1 MGGHDEEKPHR
12 KTPNVSHI
20 HTAGVAHEESD
31 VEVGGV
37 AWFTAGLA
45 ALMVLTAVFMWGM
58 FRFFART
65 EHKKEPPRT
74 SLTREKKPESGDPEA
89 MFPEPRLQRKPTLD
103 LEQYRAEENEKLK
116 NYGWVDPATGVVR
129 IPIED
134 AKKKLLKQGLP
145 YRQAPPARTD
155 VRSLFTFSYEAPKQ
169 DGLTANDESKRP
181 TAAPAHEVK
190 H

>member
-1 MGGHDEEKPHR
+1 MAETDD
-12 KTPNVSHI
+12 KTPERETPDVSHI

-45 ALMVLTAVFMWGM
+45 LLMIITGVLMWGM

-65 EHKKEPPRT
+65 EHGKEPPPT
-74 SLTREKKPESGDPEA
+74 SLTREKKPETGNPEL
-89 MFPEPRLQRKPTLD
+89 MFPEPRLQQHPA
-103 LEQYRAEENEKLK
+103 LELQQYRDEENEKLK
-116 NYGWVDPATGVVR
+116 NYAWVDESTGVVR

-145 YRQAPPARTD
+145 YRHEPP
-155 VRSLFTFSYEAPKQ
+155 SIEAQ
-169 DGLTANDESKRP
+169 RQNGISANSESKSP
-181 TAAPAHEVK
+181 TAAPAAAARH
-190 H
+190 

>member
-1 MGGHDEEKPHR
+1 MGGGNEEKPHR
-12 KTPNVSHI
+12 ETPNVSHI
-20 HTAGVAHEESD
+20 HTEGVAHEESD

-45 ALMVLTAVFMWGM
+45 ALMILTAVLMWGM

-65 EHKKEPPRT
+65 EHKKEPPPT
-74 SLTREKKPESGDPEA
+74 SLTREKKPEGDDPEL
-89 MFPEPRLQRKPTLD
+89 MFPEPRLQQHPA
-103 LEQYRAEENEKLK
+103 LELQQYRDEENTKLTT
-116 NYGWVDPATGVVR
+116 YGWLDPTTGVVR

-134 AKKKLLKQGLP
+134 AKRKLLKQGLP
-145 YRQAPPARTD
+145 YRQAPSPPPAI
-155 VRSLFTFSYEAPKQ
+155 EAPKH
-169 DGLTANDESKRP
+169 DGLTGNAESKAP

>member
-1 MGGHDEEKPHR
+1 MSEEKEKTPHQ

-45 ALMVLTAVFMWGM
+45 VLMVLTAALMWGM

-65 EHKKEPPRT
+65 EHIKEPPPT
-74 SLTREKKPESGDPEA
+74 SLTREKKPENPDPEF
-89 MFPEPRLQRKPTLD
+89 MFPEPRLQQHPILD
-103 LEQYRAEENEKLK
+103 LQKYRDDENMMLTT
-116 NYGWVDPATGVVR
+116 YGWVDPATGVVR

-134 AKKKLLKQGLP
+134 AKKRLLKQGLP
-145 YRQAPPARTD
+145 YQQTPPAPAP
-155 VRSLFTFSYEAPKQ
+155 VEAPKQ
-169 DGLTANDESKRP
+169 DGITASDESKRAA
-181 TAAPAHEVK
+181 AAPAHEVE
-190 H
+190 HR

>member
-1 MGGHDEEKPHR
+1 MSEGKEDKPHR

-45 ALMVLTAVFMWGM
+45 ALMILTAALMWGM
-58 FRFFART
+58 FRFFAKT
-65 EHKKEPPRT
+65 EHIKEPPPT
-74 SLTREKKPESGDPEA
+74 SLTREKKPESSDPESI
-89 MFPEPRLQRKPTLD
+89 FPEPRLQQHPI
-103 LEQYRAEENEKLK
+103 LELQKYRDDENRMLTT
-116 NYGWVDPATGVVR
+116 YGWLDPAKGVVR

-134 AKKKLLKQGLP
+134 AKKRLLKQGLP
-145 YRQAPPARTD
+145 YRQASQAPAAI
-155 VRSLFTFSYEAPKQ
+155 EAPKQ
-169 DGLTANDESKRP
+169 EGLTPGDESKRP
-181 TAAPAHEVK
+181 AAAPPHEAK